1 MTVQSLAASRSVL
14 ADYVTLTKPRIISL
28 LLLGALA
35 GIFPAARGNPELS
48 IVVVVLIGGALA
60 AGGANAVNQSLEG
73 DLDALMRRTRNRP
86 VASGRVAPWQALSF
100 GVALNVAAFL
110 LLWTQA
116 NLLSATVA
124 LSGTLFY
131 VFVYTMTLKRTTPQ
145 NIVIGGAA
153 GSVPPVVGWAAVTG
167 AVDLPAVYLFGIVF
181 MWTPPHFWAL
191 ALLIKDDYQ
200 RAGVPMLP
208 VVKSVAETA
217 RSIMTYTVILVAIS
231 FLPATT
237 DFFGWTYLAGS
248 AVLGGIFLLYSW
260 LYFRK
265 PTARAARQLYLYSL
279 LYLALLFALAM
290 ADSMIG
296 I

>member
-1 MTVQSLAASRSVL
+1 MTVHALTASRSIL

-60 AGGANAVNQSLEG
+60 AGGANAVNQSLEW
-73 DLDALMRRTRNRP
+73 DLDVLMRRTRNRP
-86 VASGRVAPWQALSF
+86 VASGRVAPWQALIF

-116 NLLSATVA
+116 NLLSAILA

-131 VFVYTMTLKRTTPQ
+131 VFVYTMTLKRTTAQ

-167 AVDLPAVYLFGIVF
+167 GVDLAAVYLFAIVF

-191 ALLIKDDYQ
+191 SLLIKDDYQ

-208 VVKSVAETA
+208 VVKSIDETA
-217 RSIMTYTVILVAIS
+217 RSMMAYTIILVGVSI
-231 FLPATT
+231 LPATT
-237 DFFGWTYLAGS
+237 DFFGWIYLAGS
-248 AVLGGIFLLYSW
+248 VVLGAVFLLYSG
-260 LYFRK
+260 LYYRRR
-265 PTARAARQLYLYSL
+265 TARAARQMYLYSL

-290 ADSMIG
+290 ADSMVAI
-296 I
+296 